1 MLERVGGI
9 NIFGS
14 AITSAIRRQQSSD
27 SEQSEKDGSDW
38 SGSRKSSISTPKLT
52 KPASKPESPIVQ
64 TAATVK
70 VVPPASGGRGGGEKT
85 QTDSREEKSVPVA
98 ATANASIQKGMPKRG
113 LFSDD
118 DDDDLFS
125 IPAKTEKKAS
135 IPPIASV
142 TEKPLTGRTVSGSSS
157 LFSDPEE
164 EGLFGAAVSSK
175 PKVTQEQPNSTN
187 PVKVPNISQ
196 KNSSLF
202 SSPSDEDDL
211 FSATISSQVSEA
223 PLASTL
229 EPPPITSSATSKTE
243 VVNDLFGSPLSEDSL
258 FTSNASVSS
267 KTNTSLQ
274 KDKMPVI
281 SQEHSRQPEKTESKA
296 QVPSATSTIFQS
308 QSDDDDLFAVPK
320 STSKGTSE
328 PRGAH
333 KENLT
338 SSTFR
343 TTQNSLTPSTDSD
356 IFGSPEDDLFVEKV
370 KSEVIEPMKKA
381 SGSISSQQSKL
392 DSKSLSQI
400 DDNVSKVPE
409 GSGQSHGSEKKHI
422 SLFGSPEEEDIF
434 SIGKS
439 YTKSDSLENRPS
451 NILKPNIFGGMS
463 DDEDIFSS
471 CPRPAKQQEINVTL
485 GSEVRTSS
493 DHIKEKQ
500 ATGDKE
506 SQVSNLKD
514 SVQPTLSATKAPVGG
529 VALFG
534 NDELRAK
541 WIREDESEDDIFGI
555 SQVTIKTHS
564 HIPGRGSPPPLPS
577 EISSVS
583 SISLPEKV
591 STVVVPKQSDSPDKR
606 EIEDALSVVQNEEE
620 RQARKLAREKEE
632 GIRADPSTVDDAKE
646 SERKEESGEEIE
658 PKKKP
663 PVGGVSM
670 FGGGGLG
677 GSELFAKVNQRK
689 SMLGETESDSD
700 GDSKIGSASAPTH
713 SVEIVKEDRKVPKMS
728 PASKTVVNPTPTA
741 STLPSLGV
749 KFGGQENS
757 ISFDEPVTTTNTL
770 ESLNKSRVRG
780 SVKRRPPSRAHR
792 KGAAIDSSQ
801 TNTLTIPSVAQT
813 PSDRVPVPQETNTRK
828 LNEKDAAI
836 ESPSHSDPPVEDQ
849 IFSSSENEDD
859 MFRENKAKNVNR
871 IERSVQQIHQTH
883 EVENGSN
890 TTPSKQA
897 EVQGEL
903 EEDLFSKLQNASY
916 TRKSQNLVKPDKSQP
931 SSLFGDD
938 DSDEDLFGASNS
950 KLSSH
955 KASKS
960 AVQPDVSKKESKPVV
975 SQSLFG
981 DDDDDIFSSTG
992 AVGKAE
998 PSAVKKMSTS
1008 KSKTSLTSTSEP
1020 FDDPLLGP
1028 RN

>member
-1 MLERVGGI
+1 
-9 NIFGS
+9 
-14 AITSAIRRQQSSD
+14 
-27 SEQSEKDGSDW
+27 
-38 SGSRKSSISTPKLT
+38 
-52 KPASKPESPIVQ
+52 
-64 TAATVK
+64 
-70 VVPPASGGRGGGEKT
+70 
-85 QTDSREEKSVPVA
+85 
-98 ATANASIQKGMPKRG
+98 
-113 LFSDD
+113 
-118 DDDDLFS
+118 
-125 IPAKTEKKAS
+125 
-135 IPPIASV
+135 
-142 TEKPLTGRTVSGSSS
+142 
-157 LFSDPEE
+157 
-164 EGLFGAAVSSK
+164 
-175 PKVTQEQPNSTN
+175 
-187 PVKVPNISQ
+187 
-196 KNSSLF
+196 
-202 SSPSDEDDL
+202 
-211 FSATISSQVSEA
+211 
-223 PLASTL
+223 
-229 EPPPITSSATSKTE
+229 
-243 VVNDLFGSPLSEDSL
+243 
-258 FTSNASVSS
+258 
-267 KTNTSLQ
+267 
-274 KDKMPVI
+274 
-281 SQEHSRQPEKTESKA
+281 
-296 QVPSATSTIFQS
+296 
-308 QSDDDDLFAVPK
+308 
-320 STSKGTSE
+320 
-328 PRGAH
+328 
-333 KENLT
+333 
-338 SSTFR
+338 
-343 TTQNSLTPSTDSD
+343 
-356 IFGSPEDDLFVEKV
+356 
-370 KSEVIEPMKKA
+370 
-381 SGSISSQQSKL
+381 
-392 DSKSLSQI
+392 
-400 DDNVSKVPE
+400 
-409 GSGQSHGSEKKHI
+409 
-422 SLFGSPEEEDIF
+422 
-434 SIGKS
+434 
-439 YTKSDSLENRPS
+439 
-451 NILKPNIFGGMS
+451 
-463 DDEDIFSS
+463 
-471 CPRPAKQQEINVTL
+471 
-485 GSEVRTSS
+485 
-493 DHIKEKQ
+493 
-500 ATGDKE
+500 
-506 SQVSNLKD
+506 
-514 SVQPTLSATKAPVGG
+514 
-529 VALFG
+529 
-534 NDELRAK
+534 
-541 WIREDESEDDIFGI
+541 
-555 SQVTIKTHS
+555 
-564 HIPGRGSPPPLPS
+564 
-577 EISSVS
+577 
-583 SISLPEKV
+583 
-591 STVVVPKQSDSPDKR
+591 
-606 EIEDALSVVQNEEE
+606 
-620 RQARKLAREKEE
+620 
-632 GIRADPSTVDDAKE
+632 
-646 SERKEESGEEIE
+646 
-658 PKKKP
+658 
-663 PVGGVSM
+663 M